1 MSKQI
6 SFAIL
11 TVPIPKGKKRFGPQ
25 ESNFIKL
32 ANMARK
38 KNVNLYVFS
47 PESISWTNKKIRAWS
62 YNPAKG
68 IWVRSLQEFPD
79 VIYNRVPTR
88 SKEKKYLVEKTIESF
103 MMKYQIP
110 LFNPFFLDKVEI
122 HEILARNAEAK
133 EFLPEAIIKPT
144 YQQLIQFVNRK
155 GKVYLKPAQSSVG
168 RGILVLEKN
177 RSGEILV
184 RGIEGPN
191 SSVKKSFD
199 ERKLKE
205 FLAPQLKRRRFLA
218 QEAIDLAEYEGRS
231 FDIRTLIQKDGWG
244 TWQLTGM
251 GARVAAVGHHTTHVP
266 NGGQTRSLQQVLKRI
281 LPDIPSSP
289 EQVVDKIRAASLVAA
304 KAIEGS
310 YKKVFG
316 EFSLDL
322 ALDKKG
328 QLHII
333 EVNSKPFI
341 FDERDVS
348 QLARQRLLD
357 FGTYLIGQKK

>member
-1 MSKQI
+1 MSKEI

-11 TVPIPKGKKRFGPQ
+11 TVPITRGKKRFGPQ

-32 ANMARK
+32 ANMAKKRK
-38 KNVNLYVFS
+38 VNLYVFS
-47 PESISWTNKKIRAWS
+47 PENVSWTNKKIRAWI
-62 YNPAKG
+62 YNPAKKVWTQG
-68 IWVRSLQEFPD
+68 LQGFPD

-88 SKEKKYLVEKTIESF
+88 SKEKKDFVRKTIDRF
-103 MMKYQIP
+103 MMEYDIP
-110 LFNPFFLDKVEI
+110 IFNPFFLDKIEI
-122 HEILARNAEAK
+122 HEILAQDREVQ
-133 EFLPEAIIKPT
+133 EFVPEAIIKPT
-144 YQQLIQFVNRK
+144 YQQLIHFINKK

-177 RSGEILV
+177 SSGGVLI
-184 RGIEGPN
+184 RGIEGP
-191 SSVKKSFD
+191 SSSSSKIFD
-199 ERKLKE
+199 GHKLKQ
-205 FLAPQLKRRRFLA
+205 FLAPQITKRRFLA

-266 NGGQTRSLQQVLKRI
+266 NGGQSQSLQQVLKRI
-281 LPDIPSSP
+281 LPEIPNSP
-289 EQVVDKIRAASLVAA
+289 EQIVDKIRTASLVAA
-304 KAIEGS
+304 KAIEAS
-310 YKKVFG
+310 YGKIFG

-328 QLHII
+328 QLQII

-357 FGTYLIGQKK
+357 FGAYLGRQ